1 MDGVRLRRAVRC
13 MSAQNAELVQ
23 ARPCVTDGNQKS
35 AFQPLIGKSIIAVPK
50 EVDEMETN
58 EAKSRSYSK
67 INSSPST
74 HTERKP
80 NFKC

>member
-23 ARPCVTDGNQKS
+23 ARPCVTDSYQKS
-35 AFQPLIGKSIIAVPK
+35 AFQPLIGKWIVAVPK

-58 EAKSRSYSK
+58 RGKSKVEATAR
-67 INSSPST
+67 
-74 HTERKP
+74 
-80 NFKC
+80 